1 MKITSITNNTKD
13 KKLTV
18 ELEDNS
24 IKDYTDKES
33 WITDFPELEAHWLAL
48 EESIKN
54 SILTPEQEIANK
66 VQEYKAYLLS
76 TDYKMTVDY
85 FATLSEEA
93 QNELTTKRDE
103 AREYIRANDA
113 TDME

>member
-1 MKITSITNNTKD
+1 MNIISITNNTKD
-13 KKLTV
+13 KKLTI

-33 WITDFPELEAHWLAL
+33 FITDFPELEAHWLAL

-66 VQEYKAYLLS
+66 VQECKAYLLS

-85 FATLSEEA
+85 FATLSEEV
-93 QNELTTKRDE
+93 QNELTAKRAE
-103 AREYIRANDA
+103 AREYIRDNEGD
-113 TDME
+113 E